1 MQLTLKV
8 SLPDNAYEVT
18 TNLFTVVA
26 WERRFKRKASDMA
39 TGIGIEDLAYLAWEA
54 SKHHKVVVPGD
65 FDAFIKQLVNI
76 EVVEAVEPTPFTQ
89 APTEGN

>member
-1 MQLTLKV
+1 MQLTLKG

-76 EVVEAVEPTPFTQ
+76 EVVEAVDPSPFTP